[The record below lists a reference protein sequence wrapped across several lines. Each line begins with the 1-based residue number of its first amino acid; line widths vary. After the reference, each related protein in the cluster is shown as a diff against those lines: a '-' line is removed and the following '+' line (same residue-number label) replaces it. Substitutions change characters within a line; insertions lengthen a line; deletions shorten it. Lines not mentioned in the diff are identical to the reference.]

1 MRDHG
6 SAYALIFD
14 KHITKLFIII
24 DFVTERILFRC
35 DLYSRGRRPNNDFK
49 RGNKNSS
56 HFYNRKTILLRENG
70 SK

>member
-35 DLYSRGRRPNNDFK
+35 DLYSRGRRPNNDF
-49 RGNKNSS
+49 
-56 HFYNRKTILLRENG
+56 
-70 SK
+70 